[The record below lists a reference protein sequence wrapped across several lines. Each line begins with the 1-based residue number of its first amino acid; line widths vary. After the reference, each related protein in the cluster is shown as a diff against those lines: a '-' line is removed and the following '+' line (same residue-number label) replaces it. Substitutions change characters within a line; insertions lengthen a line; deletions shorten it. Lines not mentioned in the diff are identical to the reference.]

1 MWCIF
6 YLHLHPLIFYVMVI
20 FSYRS
25 RPCIESGAIFLF
37 SFSWHPPDIPYSIE
51 QQTSTDTNRHRQTYS
66 NSTCQCLGVS
76 FGVCWH
82 VAFPGE
88 ALGVPGGCLEVS
100 EWHSWKSEALEC
112 VWGYLGSHSLQY
124 GAKTL
129 FWHNPK
135 KKDFFHLTIPDTLEY
150 QNGRM

>member
-1 MWCIF
+1 M
-6 YLHLHPLIFYVMVI
+6 
-20 FSYRS
+20 S
-25 RPCIESGAIFLF
+25 RNIPQIPPDTHQTSPR
-37 SFSWHPPDIPYSIE
+37 HPPDISRE
-51 QQTSTDTNRHRQTYS
+51 HEKLTDAKRHRQTHS

-88 ALGVPGGCLEVS
+88 ALGVSGGCLEVS

-135 KKDFFHLTIPDTLEY
+135 KKDFFHLTIRALRVLDTRLVLEFFCPTRTRLGP
-150 QNGRM
+150 NTTRTE